1 MTKMATLLEVVES
14 MLGNG
19 IPSLEECQ
27 STANDYA
34 VCPIQLKTVFGHDLR
49 SLPGDTP
56 TQQLK
61 TWILRAAA
69 LLEQQDGAHIPIIA
83 QITKSSENYVM
94 NVISGTA

>member
-1 MTKMATLLEVVES
+1 MATLLEVAVS
-14 MLGNG
+14 LVGDT

-27 STANDYA
+27 SAAADYG

-49 SLPGDTP
+49 MLPGDTP

-69 LLEQQDGAHIPIIA
+69 LLEEQNGDHIPVIA
-83 QITKSSENYVM
+83 QITKSSEQFVM
-94 NVISGTA
+94 DTIAGM